1 MRQAPIGIL
10 ALGIILSLCG
20 IASAATHTI
29 SWSPVVTY
37 TDGAAI
43 NGKTVSYSLYWST
56 TPRLTSITM
65 FDYGL
70 TRTSRTFDPA
80 ALGMAV
86 GRTVY
91 FTMRTKLSTGEASGY
106 ASPRA
111 WVVPGTSPNT
121 SGNAS
126 NGSPAVTTGNTGAS
140 TSTAPQSSGTTSA
153 SKAANLVQI
162 VLSGPAS
169 PGDLRIGKLEP
180 SPAPDTWRLS
190 WSAVTEFA
198 NGREFGSGQTVRYN
212 AYWTR
217 DPSLSAGNLV
227 AVATSTAGSHVDF
240 RPLAHGME
248 ANEKVYFTLQ
258 ATLDSGEKSVL
269 SAPLPWRVSSRGP
282 GAPTNGRI
290 GITGAQGIK
299 E

>member
-91 FTMRTKLSTGEASGY
+91 FTMRTKLSTGVG
-106 ASPRA
+106 RA
-111 WVVPGTSPNT
+111 RDVPQHERKRLQWIPCRHDREHGRLH
-121 SGNAS
+121 
-126 NGSPAVTTGNTGAS
+126 VHR
-140 TSTAPQSSGTTSA
+140 
-153 SKAANLVQI
+153 AAKQRH
-162 VLSGPAS
+162 
-169 PGDLRIGKLEP
+169 DL
-180 SPAPDTWRLS
+180 
-190 WSAVTEFA
+190 
-198 NGREFGSGQTVRYN
+198 Q
-212 AYWTR
+212 
-217 DPSLSAGNLV
+217 
-227 AVATSTAGSHVDF
+227 
-240 RPLAHGME
+240 
-248 ANEKVYFTLQ
+248 Q
-258 ATLDSGEKSVL
+258 
-269 SAPLPWRVSSRGP
+269 
-282 GAPTNGRI
+282 
-290 GITGAQGIK
+290 
-299 E
+299 